1 MLAHH
6 RNECKINCPRFF
18 HHCNNFGIDYA
29 LRHDKLYSTVEK
41 NGCLAVK
48 PKSIKLTYAETV
60 RLKDTVE
67 AQNHLI
73 ANGYDPT
80 NVFTTND
87 LFTDDEV
94 KVDIKT
100 K

>member
-1 MLAHH
+1 MGWVH
-6 RNECKINCPRFF
+6 I
-18 HHCNNFGIDYA
+18 
-29 LRHDKLYSTVEK
+29 STLFDIFSPTEERVEK

-67 AQNHLI
+67 AQNRLI

-80 NVFTTND
+80 NVSTTNN